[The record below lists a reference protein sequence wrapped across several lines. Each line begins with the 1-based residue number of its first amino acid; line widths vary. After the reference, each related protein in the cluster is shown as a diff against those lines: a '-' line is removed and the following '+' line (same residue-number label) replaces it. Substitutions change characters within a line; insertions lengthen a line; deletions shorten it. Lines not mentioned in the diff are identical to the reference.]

1 MRYDLPVSVEV
12 NGTEYEIRSDY
23 RDILTI
29 IEAIS
34 DKELTDQD
42 KAEVMMD
49 IFYPGFHDMPSV
61 DYEEAIKQ
69 ALIFINCGEEEKN
82 ERTSEKLMDW
92 EQDFPIIVSPINRVI
107 GQEVRALTYLH
118 WWSWMSAYLEIG
130 DCLFA
135 QVVNIRRKKSKGEK
149 LDKSEQEFYRKNRHL
164 IDFQKQY
171 TEQDEAVI
179 SRWI

>member
-34 DKELTDQD
+34 DKDFTEAD
-42 KAEVMMD
+42 KAEAMLD
-49 IFYPGFHDMPSV
+49 IFYPDFDNMPER
-61 DYEEAIKQ
+61 DYEEAIQKC
-69 ALIFINCGEEEKN
+69 IWFINCGEPYREEK
-82 ERTSEKLMDW
+82 RTVKLMDW
-92 EQDFPIIVSPINRVI
+92 QQDFPLIVAPVNKVL
-107 GQEVRALTYLH
+107 GEEVRAMRYLH
-118 WWSWMSAYLEIG
+118 WWTWNTAYTEIG
-130 DCLFA
+130 DCMFA

-171 TEQDEAVI
+171 AEQDEAVI

>member
-29 IEAIS
+29 IEALS

-42 KAEVMMD
+42 KAEVMLD
-49 IFYPGFHDMPSV
+49 IFYPGFSDMPWN

-69 ALIFINCGEEEKN
+69 ALIFINCGEEEK
-82 ERTSEKLMDW
+82 EEKASVKLMDW
-92 EQDFPIIVSPINRVI
+92 GQDFSIIVAPINRVI
-107 GQEVRALTYLH
+107 GREARSLTYLH

-135 QVVNIRRKKSKGEK
+135 QIVNIRQKKAKNKK
-149 LDKSEQEFYRKNRHL
+149 LDKSEQEFYKRNKRL
-164 IDFQKQY
+164 VDFQKRY

-179 SRWI
+179 NRWI